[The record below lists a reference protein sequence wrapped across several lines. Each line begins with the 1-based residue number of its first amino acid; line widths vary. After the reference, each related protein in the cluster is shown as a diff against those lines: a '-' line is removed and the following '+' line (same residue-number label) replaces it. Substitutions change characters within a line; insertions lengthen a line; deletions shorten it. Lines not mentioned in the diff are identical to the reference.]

1 MKIPH
6 WKLRCFWSKILAFIL
21 FFLFV
26 ENFVT
31 PFSTLANI
39 KGSLPTN
46 STTPDR
52 LRCRTKTDGEDS
64 PDFWVRTSSKK
75 SIFQRSGIYTL
86 QWWSTPQKKPIAGF
100 CDRGVSIRVT
110 NAGQKKLFLA
120 RRACKEKKELG
131 VTQPVISFF
140 WTSLWGKW
148 PTELYSGVSYRV
160 QPAQHPQ

>member
-100 CDRGVSIRVT
+100 SWPGSHFSRDKRWPKT
-110 NAGQKKLFLA
+110 DFLG
-120 RRACKEKKELG
+120 RRACN
-131 VTQPVISFF
+131 ICICWYSY
-140 WTSLWGKW
+140 
-148 PTELYSGVSYRV
+148 LYWQYILNYWYSDCIYITNYTYTKY
-160 QPAQHPQ
+160 